1 MGKFSL
7 LVIDDDREMTE
18 MLRDALSRD
27 YDVDTLSDS
36 KEAESVLKA
45 KQYDIV
51 LTDLKMGEVD
61 GFSILKMVKEISP
74 ETEVIIMTAF
84 GTLETA
90 IQAIKEG
97 AFDYITKPFKI
108 SGLRHTLQKAIERK
122 QLEKENLLLKKILQ
136 ERYQFYNIIG
146 KSSKMQRIFDLIE
159 KISKVDSNVLIEGES
174 GTGKELVAKA
184 IHFNSPRKKGPFV
197 TINCAAIPDNLLE
210 SELFGYVKGAFT
222 GATQSKKGLF
232 LEADGGTIFLDEIG
246 DMSLNLQ
253 SKLLRVLEEK
263 QIRPLGSTQL
273 IPINVRIIA
282 ATNQNLKKAVEEK
295 KFREDLYYRLNV
307 INVSLPPLRERKE
320 DIPLLVEHFIK
331 KYADRYGKRI
341 KRLDPRLMSCLEEY
355 SWPGNVRELENA
367 IERAVALTD
376 DEEVIKEIDIP
387 MENCHLPVS
396 SSEPILVIDRI
407 ITLEELERVYIKKVL
422 ELTGGNKGKAAEL
435 LGISKRTIYRKEI

>member
-1 MGKFSL
+1 MSRYSI
-7 LVIDDDREMTE
+7 LVIDDDPEMVE
-18 MLRDALSRD
+18 MLKDALSKE
-27 YDVDTLSDS
+27 YDVDTLT
-36 KEAESVLKA
+36 ESRETEKVIRE

-61 GFSILKMVKEISP
+61 GFAILKMVKEISP
-74 ETEVIIMTAF
+74 DTEVIIMTAF
-84 GTLETA
+84 GTVETA

-108 SGLRHTLQKAIERK
+108 SGLRHTLKKA
-122 QLEKENLLLKKILQ
+122 LETKKLQQENILLRKILT

-146 KSSKMQRIFDLIE
+146 RSSKMQAIFDLIE
-159 KISKVDSNVLIEGES
+159 KISRVDSNVLIEGES
-174 GTGKELVAKA
+174 GTGKELVARA
-184 IHFNSPRKKGPFV
+184 IHFNSHRANGPFV

-232 LEADGGTIFLDEIG
+232 AEADGGTIFLDEIG

-263 QIRPLGSTQL
+263 TIRPLGSNQQ
-273 IPINVRIIA
+273 IPVNVRIIA
-282 ATNQNLKKAVEEK
+282 ATNQDLKKAVEEK

-307 INVSLPPLRERKE
+307 LNIKLPPLRERKE

-331 KYADRYGKRI
+331 KYSEKYGKKVKGI
-341 KRLDPRLMSCLEEY
+341 NPRLYSCLESY
-355 SWPGNVRELENA
+355 PWPGNVRELENA
-367 IERAVALTD
+367 IERAVALAD
-376 DEEVIKEIDIP
+376 GERIEEIDIP
-387 MENCHLPVS
+387 VEECKLPQPE
-396 SSEPILVIDRI
+396 SEPILILDKI
-407 ITLEELERVYIKKVL
+407 IPLEELERIYIRKVL

-435 LGISKRTIYRKEI
+435 LGISKRTIYRKDL

>member
-1 MGKFSL
+1 MEKYSI

-18 MLRDALSRD
+18 MLKDALNRD
-27 YDVDTLSDS
+27 YEVDTLIDS
-36 KEAESVLKA
+36 TKAEEKLKS

-51 LTDLKMGEVD
+51 LTDLKMGEID
-61 GFSILKMVKEISP
+61 GFAILKMIKEFSP

-84 GTLETA
+84 GTVETA

-108 SGLRHTLQKAIERK
+108 SGLRHTLKKALETKR
-122 QLEKENLLLKKILQ
+122 LEKENLLLKKILQ

-146 KSSKMQRIFDLIE
+146 KSPKMQKIFDLIE
-159 KISKVDSNVLIEGES
+159 KVSKVDSNVLIEGES

-184 IHFNSPRKKGPFV
+184 IHFNSPRNKGPFV

-210 SELFGYVKGAFT
+210 SELFGFVKGAFT
-222 GATQSKKGLF
+222 GANQSKKGLF

-263 QIRPLGSTQL
+263 LIRPLGSTQQ

-282 ATNQNLKKAVEEK
+282 ATNQDLKKAVEEK

-307 INVSLPPLRERKE
+307 INITLPPLRDRKE
-320 DIPLLVEHFIK
+320 DIPLLIEHFVKEFSEKYNK
-331 KYADRYGKRI
+331 KI
-341 KRLDPRLMSCLEEY
+341 KRVEPRIISCMEEY
-355 SWPGNVRELENA
+355 EWPGNVRELENT

-376 DEEVIKEIDIP
+376 GETIEEVDIP
-387 MENCHLPVS
+387 HEKCRLPTNT
-396 SSEPILVIDRI
+396 SEPILILNKI
-407 ITLEELERVYIKKVL
+407 IPLEELEKLYIKKVL
-422 ELTGGNKGKAAEL
+422 EITGGNKGKAADL
-435 LGISKRTIYRKEI
+435 LGISKRTIYRKDL